1 MPDTLVIIFFVAILT
16 SLATWVVPVGMFDS
30 QEVQY
35 QVDGQTKTRKVVDP
49 HSFRILTN
57 EAGEPEYHR
66 VQLFTT
72 GDERPGLMN
81 FPFEGLTSGSKYG
94 TAVGIIMFMLVIG
107 GAFGIVMRTGTID
120 NGILALIR
128 HTRGNEILFIPALFI
143 LFSLGGAVFG
153 MGEEAVAFA
162 IIIAPLM
169 VRLGYDSITTV
180 LVTYIATQIGFA
192 SSWMNPFCVVVAQGI
207 AGVPVLSGS
216 GLRIVVWVIA
226 TLIGLIFTMVYASR
240 VKKNP
245 LLSRVHESDR
255 FFREKQADVEQRP
268 FTFGDWL
275 VLIVLTAVMVWVIWG
290 VIVNAWFIPEIASQF
305 FTMGLVIGIIGV
317 VFRLNGMT
325 VNTMASSFTEGAR
338 MMIAPALLVGFAK
351 GILLLVGN
359 GEAGD
364 ASVLNTILNS
374 IANAISGLD
383 NAVAAWFM
391 LLFQAVFNFFVT
403 SGSGQAALTMPL
415 LAPLGDLVGVNR
427 QVTVLAFQF
436 GDGFSHIIYPT
447 SASLM
452 ATLGVCRVDFRNWAE
467 GGRDPAW
474 TAVYYVQ
481 RRGDRRSVDG
491 LPLKML
497 RAAIAALFS
506 FCRFSFYGFIFGI
519 ALHPQRQRF
528 QRVWSELIAACG
540 DFFRRQPANFT
551 DFIFL

>member
-1 MPDTLVIIFFVAILT
+1 MSVVTESKTARKWAMPDTLVIIFFVAILT
-16 SLATWVVPVGMFDS
+16 SIATWVVPVGMFDS

-49 HSFRILTN
+49 HSFRIVTN
-57 EAGEPEYHR
+57 EAGEAQYHR
-66 VQLFTT
+66 VQFFTT

-81 FPFEGLTSGSKYG
+81 FPFEGLTSGSKFG

-107 GAFGIVMRTGTID
+107 GAFGIVMRTGTVD

-128 HTRGNEILFIPALFI
+128 HTRGNEVLFIPVLFV

-216 GLRIVVWVIA
+216 GLRIVVWIVA
-226 TLIGLIFTMVYASR
+226 TLIGLVFTLVYASR

-255 FFREKQADVEQRP
+255 YFRVHESDRYFREQQDEVVQRP

-275 VLIVLTAVMVWVIWG
+275 VLLVLTGVMIWVVWG
-290 VIVNAWFIPEIASQF
+290 VIVHAWFIPEIASQF
-305 FTMGLVIGIIGV
+305 FTMGVVIGLIGV
-317 VFRLNGMT
+317 IFRLNGMT
-325 VNTMASSFTEGAR
+325 VNVMASSFTEGAR

-359 GEAGD
+359 GEAGEP
-364 ASVLNTILNS
+364 SVLNTLLNS
-374 IANAISGLD
+374 IAHGISGLN
-383 NAVAAWFM
+383 NAIAAWFM

-452 ATLGVCRVDFRNWAE
+452 ATLGVCRVDFRNWLKVGASLL
-467 GGRDPAW
+467 GLLFIMS
-474 TAVYYVQ
+474 
-481 RRGDRRSVDG
+481 SVVVIG
-491 LPLKML
+491 AQMMG
-497 RAAIAALFS
+497 
-506 FCRFSFYGFIFGI
+506 Y
-519 ALHPQRQRF
+519 H
-528 QRVWSELIAACG
+528 
-540 DFFRRQPANFT
+540 
-551 DFIFL
+551 

>member
-1 MPDTLVIIFFVAILT
+1 
-16 SLATWVVPVGMFDS
+16 
-30 QEVQY
+30 
-35 QVDGQTKTRKVVDP
+35 
-49 HSFRILTN
+49 
-57 EAGEPEYHR
+57 
-66 VQLFTT
+66 
-72 GDERPGLMN
+72 MN
-81 FPFEGLTSGSKYG
+81 FPFEGLTSGSKFG

-128 HTRGNEILFIPALFI
+128 HTHGNEVLFIPVLFL
-143 LFSLGGAVFG
+143 LFFLGGAVFG

-216 GLRIVVWVIA
+216 GLRIVVWV
-226 TLIGLIFTMVYASR
+226 
-240 VKKNP
+240 
-245 LLSRVHESDR
+245 
-255 FFREKQADVEQRP
+255 
-268 FTFGDWL
+268 
-275 VLIVLTAVMVWVIWG
+275 
-290 VIVNAWFIPEIASQF
+290 
-305 FTMGLVIGIIGV
+305 
-317 VFRLNGMT
+317 
-325 VNTMASSFTEGAR
+325 
-338 MMIAPALLVGFAK
+338 GFAK

-364 ASVLNTILNS
+364 ASVLNTLLHAIAQAIGGLN
-374 IANAISGLD
+374 D
-383 NAVAAWFM
+383 AVAAWFM

-452 ATLGVCRVDFRNWAE
+452 ATLGVCRVDFRDWLKVGATLL
-467 GGRDPAW
+467 GLLFIMS
-474 TAVYYVQ
+474 
-481 RRGDRRSVDG
+481 SVVVIG
-491 LPLKML
+491 AQLMG
-497 RAAIAALFS
+497 
-506 FCRFSFYGFIFGI
+506 Y
-519 ALHPQRQRF
+519 H
-528 QRVWSELIAACG
+528 
-540 DFFRRQPANFT
+540 
-551 DFIFL
+551 

>member
-1 MPDTLVIIFFVAILT
+1 MSAITESKPTRRWAMPDTLVIIFFVAILT

-94 TAVGIIMFMLVIG
+94 TAVGIIMFMLVI
-107 GAFGIVMRTGTID
+107 
-120 NGILALIR
+120 
-128 HTRGNEILFIPALFI
+128 
-143 LFSLGGAVFG
+143 GGAVFG

-359 GEAGD
+359 GEAGN

-452 ATLGVCRVDFRNWAE
+452 ATLGVCRVDFRNWLKVGATLL
-467 GGRDPAW
+467 GLLFIMS
-474 TAVYYVQ
+474 
-481 RRGDRRSVDG
+481 SVVVIG
-491 LPLKML
+491 AQLMG
-497 RAAIAALFS
+497 
-506 FCRFSFYGFIFGI
+506 Y
-519 ALHPQRQRF
+519 H
-528 QRVWSELIAACG
+528 
-540 DFFRRQPANFT
+540 
-551 DFIFL
+551 

>member
-35 QVDGQTKTRKVVDP
+35 QVDGQTKTRTVVDP

-66 VQLFTT
+66 VQLFST

-226 TLIGLIFTMVYASR
+226 TLIGLVFTMVYASR

-255 FFREKQADVEQRP
+255 FFREKQADVEERP
-268 FTFGDWL
+268 FTLGDWL
-275 VLIVLTAVMVWVIWG
+275 VLIVLTAVIIWVIWG

-305 FTMGLVIGIIGV
+305 FAMGLVIGIIGV
-317 VFRLNGMT
+317 IFRLNGMT

-452 ATLGVCRVDFRNWAE
+452 ATLGVCRVDFRNWIA
-467 GGRDPAW
+467 
-474 TAVYYVQ
+474 TAMGSSTQMKTSLDTIFTVITSPNSDKANMWGHMPETATATAANGAVFERPKLYSEVSSPSQASAVSAYNE
-481 RRGDRRSVDG
+481 SWPG
-491 LPLKML
+491 LAPIQSLT
-497 RAAIAALFS
+497 I
-506 FCRFSFYGFIFGI
+506 
-519 ALHPQRQRF
+519 
-528 QRVWSELIAACG
+528 
-540 DFFRRQPANFT
+540 
-551 DFIFL
+551 

>member
-226 TLIGLIFTMVYASR
+226 TMIGLIFTMVYASR

-255 FFREKQADVEQRP
+255 FFREKQA
-268 FTFGDWL
+268 
-275 VLIVLTAVMVWVIWG
+275 
-290 VIVNAWFIPEIASQF
+290 ASQF

-452 ATLGVCRVDFRNWAE
+452 ATLGVCRVDFRNWLKVGATLL
-467 GGRDPAW
+467 GLLFIMS
-474 TAVYYVQ
+474 
-481 RRGDRRSVDG
+481 SVVVIG
-491 LPLKML
+491 AQLMG
-497 RAAIAALFS
+497 
-506 FCRFSFYGFIFGI
+506 Y
-519 ALHPQRQRF
+519 H
-528 QRVWSELIAACG
+528 
-540 DFFRRQPANFT
+540 
-551 DFIFL
+551 